1 MNLHIK
7 QAVLHVLDTSIDTP
21 VLSDACLEL
30 SADVYEFLSQHVER
44 AAASDERKTCEFQEG
59 SPFLTYPLHDLE
71 QFLPTTREIALR
83 LFQYMRIYPDIPA
96 ADVLMMQ
103 AEIDEQPH
111 FVLLKLNYKES
122 YIHFLQNGEE
132 EKRTSIV
139 RQRTVLPAPGGK
151 GGETFLL
158 NMATGGVQVIE
169 KKFDIDGKKDF
180 YFSSR
185 FLECAAALS
194 EKQKFQEI
202 KKAAESVNELVWRG
216 DKLDK
221 KAETR
226 VGGGALRLHG
236 DAQEARVERP
246 VRELY
251 SDNPAAQG
259 GVHPDPPG
267 EARGAAGHGAGGP
280 RHRPPDGKAVHPHA
294 RRGGDQNPHQPVRER
309 RRGGI
314 HQQPGR
320 HHFPADKEH
329 RAVKNSLGLSADK

>member
-44 AAASDERKTCEFQEG
+44 AAASDERKACEFQEG

-139 RQRTVLPAPGGK
+139 RQRTVLPAPG
-151 GGETFLL
+151 
-158 NMATGGVQVIE
+158 
-169 KKFDIDGKKDF
+169 
-180 YFSSR
+180 
-185 FLECAAALS
+185 
-194 EKQKFQEI
+194 
-202 KKAAESVNELVWRG
+202 
-216 DKLDK
+216 
-221 KAETR
+221 
-226 VGGGALRLHG
+226 
-236 DAQEARVERP
+236 AR
-246 VRELY
+246 
-251 SDNPAAQG
+251 A
-259 GVHPDPPG
+259 
-267 EARGAAGHGAGGP
+267 
-280 RHRPPDGKAVHPHA
+280 A
-294 RRGGDQNPHQPVRER
+294 RR
-309 RRGGI
+309 
-314 HQQPGR
+314 
-320 HHFPADKEH
+320 
-329 RAVKNSLGLSADK
+329 SC